1 MESVSNIQIQAVA
14 VNGHLAPMLLV
25 KGMKASL
32 IQLAV
37 DEIVG

>member
-1 MESVSNIQIQAVA
+1 MEHVSSVQIQAVA
-14 VNGHLAPMLLV
+14 VNVHFAPMLLV

-32 IQLAV
+32 LQLAV